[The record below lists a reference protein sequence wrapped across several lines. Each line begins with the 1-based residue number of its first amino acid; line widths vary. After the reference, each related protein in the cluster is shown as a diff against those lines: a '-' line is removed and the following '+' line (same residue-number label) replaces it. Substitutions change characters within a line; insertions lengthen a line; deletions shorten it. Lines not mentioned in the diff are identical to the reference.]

1 MPSVD
6 LSLSDA
12 HMGSSV
18 SVENTNTSGSEFLS
32 VGATP
37 TGAITRAI
45 IIPDFSPVSGMI
57 ITSATLKMTPIL
69 DNSDNA
75 RTMYAHRILQS
86 VNIAQCTWH
95 IYSTGN
101 NWGANGC
108 SNSTSDYDGAVV
120 IGSASQAASPTLNS
134 AHSFTM
140 SLDPDEMQKFNDGTY
155 TNNGIVLFKDT
166 QVYDL
171 ISHASNENTT
181 AEYRPVITVEYA
193 TNTKRFFSFLQNRR
207 NKRSLVY
214 G

>member
-6 LSLSDA
+6 LTFSGDA
-12 HMGSSV
+12 YLASGTSQ
-18 SVENTNTSGSEFLS
+18 NTNTSSNDSLS

-37 TGAITRAI
+37 GGTLARSI

-57 ITSATLKMTPIL
+57 ITSATLKMTPTL

-75 RTMYAHRILQS
+75 RTMYAHRILRS
-86 VNIAQCTWH
+86 VNITQCTWNV
-95 IYSTGN
+95 YSTGN
-101 NWGANGC
+101 NWGTAGC
-108 SNSTSDYDGAVV
+108 SDSTADYDGAVV

-155 TNNGIVLFKDT
+155 TNNGIVLFKET

-171 ISHASNENTT
+171 ISHASTEHATS
-181 AEYRPVITVEYA
+181 AYRPVITVDYLS
-193 TNTKRFFSFLQNRR
+193 NTKRFFMFFKNRR
-207 NKRSLVY
+207 STRSLLY